1 MKRRG
6 RKFYLDK
13 ENAKISGVCAGIADY
28 FDWDTTVVRI
38 VWVVATIFTGVWPM
52 VVAYILAAWLVDAKP
67 SGFDAHDIGRDGGR
81 YADARAEIDESRRDA
96 YRRQARTWQ
105 FSDVKN
111 RFDRVEDRLR
121 TLEQVVTSR
130 EFQMDRELRGLGRV

>member
-1 MKRRG
+1 MRHRG

-13 ENAKISGVCAGIADY
+13 ENAKISGVCAGIADR

-38 VWVVATIFTGVWPM
+38 VWVVATIFTGIWPM
-52 VVAYILAAWLVDAKP
+52 VVAYIMAAWLVDAKP
-67 SGFDAHDIGRDGGR
+67 QGLGYHDDGR
-81 YADARAEIDESRRDA
+81 YSDARAEIDESRRA
-96 YRRQARTWQ
+96 TYQRQSRTWQ

-111 RFDRVEDRLR
+111 RFDRVEGRLR

>member
-28 FDWDTTVVRI
+28 FDWDTTIVRV
-38 VWVVATIFTGVWPM
+38 VWVAATILTGFWPM
-52 VVAYILAAWLVDAKP
+52 IVGYIVAAWMVDEKP
-67 SGFDAHDIGRDGGR
+67 RGLTYRDDSR
-81 YADARAEIDESRRDA
+81 YAEARAEIDETRRA
-96 YRRQARTWQ
+96 GYRRTVH
-105 FSDVKN
+105 FGDVKN

-121 TLEQVVTSR
+121 TMEQVVTSR
-130 EFQMDRELRGLGRV
+130 EFQMDRELRGLGRI

>member
-1 MKRRG
+1 MRRRG

-38 VWVVATIFTGVWPM
+38 IWVVATIFTGIWPM
-52 VVAYILAAWLVDAKP
+52 VVAYILAAWLMDAKP
-67 SGFDAHDIGRDGGR
+67 RGFDDRDER
-81 YADARAEIDESRRDA
+81 YADARSEIDESRRA
-96 YRRQARTWQ
+96 ANLRQARTWQ

>member
-1 MKRRG
+1 MTRRG

-13 ENAKISGVCAGIADY
+13 DNAKISGVCAGIADY
-28 FDWDTTVVRI
+28 FGWDVTIVRI
-38 VWVVATIFTGVWPM
+38 VWVVATIFTGFWPM

-67 SGFDAHDIGRDGGR
+67 RGLTYRSDER
-81 YADARAEIDESRRDA
+81 YEAARAEIDETRRDA
-96 YRRQARTWQ
+96 ANHRPRTWQ
-105 FSDVKN
+105 FSDVKS

-130 EFQMDRELRGLGRV
+130 EFQMDRELRGVGRV